1 MLGTQRATTLAA
13 VDAGLSAALI
23 AESNSWR
30 TNPRTGSPI
39 AGASLKQQQG
49 LNEGLYK
56 FLTVT
61 MVKSRVIGGGPDTVK
76 QSSVDATHTTL

>member
-30 TNPRTGSPI
+30 TDPRTGSRI
-39 AGASLKQQQG
+39 AEATLKQQQG
-49 LNEGLYK
+49 LNKSLSQY
-56 FLTVT
+56 LNVT
-61 MVKSRVIGGGPDTVK
+61 KRKSQAVPPGPDTIA
-76 QSSVDATHTTL
+76 QCSIDAGHTTL